1 MHSMADPAEF
11 WTGLQRE
18 RTGLAWTRTLEAL
31 TAAQVVVAVDGLKTH
46 RIAPAIV
53 GLLLLILTAS
63 LAWWQFHSNAH
74 QHSHATAHPALR
86 LAATSAALVLLAA
99 GGVLMVVG

>member
-1 MHSMADPAEF
+1 MDDQAQF

-46 RIAPAIV
+46 RIAPTIV
-53 GLLLLILTAS
+53 GLLLLIVTAS
-63 LAWWQFHSNAH
+63 LAWWQFRGNTHDHGDAAS
-74 QHSHATAHPALR
+74 TPAQR
-86 LAATSAALVLLAA
+86 LAATSAALVLLAI
-99 GGVLMVVG
+99 GGLLMIVN